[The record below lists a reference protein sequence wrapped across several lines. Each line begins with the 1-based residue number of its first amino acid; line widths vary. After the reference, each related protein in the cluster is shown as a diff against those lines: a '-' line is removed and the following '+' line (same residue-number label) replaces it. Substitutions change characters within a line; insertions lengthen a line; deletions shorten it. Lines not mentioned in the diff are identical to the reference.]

1 MHAHTYMHTKI
12 HHRYNTLCMCKV
24 HKQVNDA
31 QLHHQQP
38 WQQNIWL
45 QDLVEPST
53 LGFAPSFMGGG
64 SQDSVSRGYMFAC
77 LQVCEYLS
85 IYIYIYTYTYMCI
98 YIYIERERE
107 RYASCKTL
115 AQSSPLGVGHGLS
128 DGKSLVLEGSVTS
141 ICMNNHFAQGFVSV
155 VFLWHFQET

>member
-1 MHAHTYMHTKI
+1 MYIYIYIYMHAHTYMHTKI

-85 IYIYIYTYTYMCI
+85 IYIYTYTYMCI
-98 YIYIERERE
+98 YIYIYRERE
-107 RYASCKTL
+107 R
-115 AQSSPLGVGHGLS
+115 
-128 DGKSLVLEGSVTS
+128 DMLVAR
-141 ICMNNHFAQGFVSV
+141 H
-155 VFLWHFQET
+155 WHKVPP